1 MERKTLYADQD
12 LVELKAQLKRRWLSL
27 LLPELALL
35 ALLVYTLV
43 VRNKTLTVL
52 CSIAMGCLAVSML
65 TLWIMP
71 VRRYLLFLQEA
82 LQGRHRELEGKFK
95 GFDHL
100 PVQRE
105 GLCFMP
111 FIVNVGNPEE
121 EKDDRLLY
129 WDWNLPLPPWQP
141 AQSLWISSFDKVVLA
156 WGVPGAAES
165 VETGAQ
171 DNP

>member
-35 ALLVYTLV
+35 ALLVYTLM

-82 LQGRHRELEGKFK
+82 LQGRHRELEGTFK
-95 GFDHL
+95 DFEHL

-105 GLCFMP
+105 GLRFMP